1 MTSHIQAKN
10 AKRAAR
16 IPVLSALPVLP
27 ALLLQCAE
35 PTAMTM
41 EVFSEV
47 PCEQRP
53 TVGVRVGDIG
63 DAFSTTS
70 NLCSASGRVG
80 SIVLFPSAA
89 KDALLS
95 VQVLTRVDG
104 GDPATCTESN
114 KFAKCIVAKR
124 KLRLAPNQSTQMR
137 VDLRLSCEGVVCGTD
152 ETCAKGQC
160 APAAVACSGTNCFDD
175 TAILAARPTPTPL
188 PPSARSCKDVPRT
201 CGPRNDE
208 DCCASPE
215 VPGGTFFRSYDG
227 VTFRTMP
234 EPTVDLRAKANEA
247 TVAKFRLD
255 RFEVTWARFE
265 AFLNDYPASIPPV
278 GSGKNPN
285 TASDEG
291 LNATWRAQ
299 VLKYAATAAE
309 VRARISADRVK
320 LNLPT
325 TPANREPVT
334 AIPWAMAM
342 AFCAWDDARLP
353 SEAEWNF
360 AGAGGPEQ
368 RIYPWSTP
376 PQSTLIAADRANM
389 APATGEPTA
398 LALVGS
404 TSPLGDSKYGQAD
417 MAGNAWEWVYGAR
430 TETGYMN
437 PCVNCIEPP
446 TNVAQLRGAS
456 YRERISQPE
465 YFAAGARNQSGIE
478 NVNASFGFRC
488 ARNP

>member
-1 MTSHIQAKN
+1 MTSYMQS
-10 AKRAAR
+10 R
-16 IPVLSALPVLP
+16 IANLAPCIPI
-27 ALLLQCAE
+27 LLLQCAE
-35 PTAMTM
+35 PTATTM

-47 PCEQRP
+47 PCDKRP

-70 NLCSASGRVG
+70 NLCGTDGRVG
-80 SIVLFPSAA
+80 SIVLFPSDA

-95 VQVLTRVDG
+95 VQVVTRVDG
-104 GDPATCTESN
+104 GDPATCSESN

-124 KLRLAPNQSTQMR
+124 KLRLAPNQSTRMR

-152 ETCAKGQC
+152 ETCAKGLC
-160 APAAVACSGTNCFDD
+160 APATVACSGTNCFDD
-175 TAILAARPTPTPL
+175 TAILAARPAPTSTPTS
-188 PPSARSCKDVPRT
+188 PPTPPKPTAKSCTDVPRT
-201 CGPRNDE
+201 CGPKNDE

-227 VTFRTMP
+227 VSFRTMP
-234 EPTVDLRAKANEA
+234 EPAIDLRTKANEA

-265 AFLNDYPASIPPV
+265 AFLKDYPASIPPV

-285 TASDEG
+285 AASDEG
-291 LNATWRAQ
+291 LNAIWRAQ

-309 VRARISADRVK
+309 VRSLIGDDRVK
-320 LNLPT
+320 LNLPR
-325 TPANREPVT
+325 TPASREPVT

-360 AGAGGPEQ
+360 AAAGGAEQ
-368 RIYPWSTP
+368 RVFPWSTP
-376 PQSTLIAADRANM
+376 PQSTSIAAERANM
-389 APATGEPTA
+389 APATGGPIA

-417 MAGNAWEWVYGAR
+417 MAGNAWEWVHGAR
-430 TETGYMN
+430 TETGYTN
-437 PCVNCIEPP
+437 PCVNCMEPP

-456 YRERISQPE
+456 YRERISEPE
-465 YFAAGARNQSGIE
+465 FFAAGARNQSGIE
-478 NVNASFGFRC
+478 NRNASFGFRC